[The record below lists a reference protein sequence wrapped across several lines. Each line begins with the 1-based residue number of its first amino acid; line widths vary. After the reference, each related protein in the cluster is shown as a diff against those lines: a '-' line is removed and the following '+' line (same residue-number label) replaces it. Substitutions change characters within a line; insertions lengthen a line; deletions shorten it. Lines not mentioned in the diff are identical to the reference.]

1 MDLNAY
7 IADTTR
13 RKDLAEKLQ
22 RNPVYLWQIA
32 TGRRRASTDLA
43 QAIERATAELGPET
57 VTKESLR
64 PDVWR
69 SQDAA

>member
-1 MDLNAY
+1 MDLNTY